1 MKVALA
7 TVTVALVAA
16 TAASA
21 SSAPGFLGC
30 KAFTSPHSAL
40 QVKPAS
46 IIVACGDGG
55 FYFSKLRWTSW
66 SGRLVHGKGLANAN
80 DCSPN
85 CAAGHFHT
93 YPASVSLG
101 TPKTCGGR
109 TEFTK
114 LSWTFTGKRP
124 KGQPKSGS
132 QTFRCA

>member
-7 TVTVALVAA
+7 VVVVALVAA
-16 TAASA
+16 VSASA

-30 KAFTSPHSAL
+30 KSFTAPHSKL

-66 SGRLVHGKGLANAN
+66 SGKLVHANGLGNAN

-93 YPASVSLG
+93 YVANVSLG

-114 LSWTFTGKRP
+114 LSWTFPGKRP

-132 QTFRCA
+132 QIFRCA